1 MGKIVMNR
9 EISKKELSPGKIIKI
24 IQGDI
29 TAERV
34 DAIVN
39 AANSH
44 LRHGGGVAG
53 AIVRKGGN
61 IIQEESDKI
70 GQVPVGMAAMT
81 SAGQLPADHVIHA
94 VGPRWGEGDEDD
106 KLRNAVTSSLLLA
119 DENQLQTISLPAIS
133 AGIFGFPLERCAQI
147 ILQTIRDFVE
157 QRPDNSLKEV
167 RICLFDAP
175 TVKVFMENF

>member
-1 MGKIVMNR
+1 MNQ
-9 EISKKELSPGKIIKI
+9 EISKKELLPGKFIKI

-29 TAERV
+29 TAESV
-34 DAIVN
+34 DVIVN
-39 AANSH
+39 AANPH

-70 GQVPVGMAAMT
+70 GHVPVGMAAMT
-81 SAGQLPADHVIHA
+81 SAGQLRADHVIHA
-94 VGPRWGEGDEDD
+94 VGPRWGEGDEDE
-106 KLRNAVTSSLLLA
+106 KLKNAVTSSLLLA
-119 DENQLQTISLPAIS
+119 DENRLKSISLPAIS

-147 ILQTIRDFVE
+147 ILQTIRDFFE

-167 RICLFDAP
+167 RICLFDEP
-175 TVKVFMENF
+175 TVRVFLENF